1 MQAAEKGNEAVVE
14 TLLRCGANHELRDAD
29 GVDALGLAI
38 KNDHFTVADLLLD
51 SFKKAMTD

>member
-1 MQAAEKGNEAVVE
+1 MWRKSR
-14 TLLRCGANHELRDAD
+14 TRDAD

-51 SFKKAMTD
+51 SFKKVS